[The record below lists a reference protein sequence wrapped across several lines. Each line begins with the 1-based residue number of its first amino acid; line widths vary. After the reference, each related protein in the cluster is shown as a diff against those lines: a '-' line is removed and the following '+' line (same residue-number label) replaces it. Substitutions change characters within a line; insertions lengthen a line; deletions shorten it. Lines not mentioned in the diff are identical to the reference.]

1 MIRVLAQ
8 VSVFLM
14 VNQNSTPDQANN
26 ENDMRATYVGAKRR
40 IATLEEQLQNL
51 RDAGSKRK
59 SYVSVGQ
66 IT

>member
-1 MIRVLAQ
+1 
-8 VSVFLM
+8 M

-26 ENDMRATYVGAKRR
+26 ENDMRATYTGAKHR
-40 IATLEEQLQNL
+40 IAALEEQLQNL
-51 RDAGSKRK
+51 RDVGSKRK